1 MGCINS
7 VLMTILRNIARSASL
22 SLALFLCGPAHAELV
37 LSDMIY
43 MIDGDT
49 AKLGN
54 QRYRL
59 VGYDTPETWIPRCAF
74 EKALGDAASDRAR
87 ELVSQA
93 GMVDFVILPGRDR
106 YDRGLASIYIRGI
119 DLGEMLIREGL
130 ARPYTGGKRGSWC
143 E

>member
-1 MGCINS
+1 MAIFRDI
-7 VLMTILRNIARSASL
+7 VQSASL
-22 SLALFLCGPAHAELV
+22 ALALFPCGPAQAELV

-49 AKLGN
+49 AKVGN

-74 EKALGDAASDRAR
+74 EKALGEAASDRAR
-87 ELVSQA
+87 ELVANA
-93 GMVDFVILPGRDR
+93 GMVDFVILPGRDK
-106 YDRGLASIYIRGI
+106 YNRGLASIYIRGI
-119 DLGEMLIREGL
+119 DLGEMLIGEGL
-130 ARPYTGGKRGSWC
+130 ARPYTGGRRGSWC